1 MDASSRLQMVS
12 LQRTRS
18 WLGRPRSVVS
28 CHRLCFHSI
37 SGAGYAP
44 SAQGGLRVSLGAH
57 LARVRCSGLEQ
68 LAVMVLCF
76 AATSMSCLETR
87 SRFASTMAS
96 CIPKK
101 VLPAGAL
108 PTPSHM
114 LVAGAGRVA
123 LRVHNSAPTASSAA
137 TSVPATMPLFFQLN
151 GYGSS
156 FPLCLGLT

>member
-1 MDASSRLQMVS
+1 MVRGF
-12 LQRTRS
+12 LPPLGLTPFLVQVTHPQRKVVYVS
-18 WLGRPRSVVS
+18 RSVLTWPGCVVED
-28 CHRLCFHSI
+28 
-37 SGAGYAP
+37 GVA
-44 SAQGGLRVSLGAH
+44 
-57 LARVRCSGLEQ
+57 

-108 PTPSHM
+108 PTPSHL

-123 LRVHNSAPTASSAA
+123 LRVHNSAPTARSAT
-137 TSVPATMPLFFQLN
+137 TSVRATMPLFFQLN
-151 GYGSS
+151 GYGSNL
-156 FPLCLGLT
+156 PLYVGLT